1 MKKKIEP
8 PKAVRADG
16 WINVLTG
23 LGAAGRDKRLASVA
37 VPETFNQ
44 QTLEDLYR
52 ADDIAQK
59 MVDRIPK
66 EMFRAGYEIKAK
78 TPKIQEG
85 IREYMGRLNADE
97 SFRQAIKWARLHGGV
112 GVILGVNDGRQAY
125 EPVDWKG
132 IKSIDWMAVLDRW
145 QLQWRT
151 IQTDLTKPGF
161 GLPLTY
167 QIQSVNAESAQANQE
182 IHADRVIR
190 FEGIEIPS
198 RAFITN
204 NYWGDSVL
212 SAPFAPLQNFNGAF
226 DSAGHIMHDFL
237 QRVFEMENLTDL
249 LASGEDGLVQQ
260 RMQLLDMTRSVVRAI
275 VIQKGESFKQDAAN
289 LSGIPEM
296 LKAISNRLV
305 AASGMPHTVLLGEG
319 SEGQTT
325 GRSEETDFY
334 NSISHE
340 QETYLKPKQL
350 KLIEYI
356 LAAKDGPKAEIKS
369 INIAY
374 NPLWQ
379 MDDAEEAGIYKT
391 KAEADSLYL
400 QNGVVDP
407 DEVAKARFS
416 SPDSE
421 IQIEQEL
428 RAAIPSGDL
437 IDAPQVN
444 GNTIQDLALNG
455 AQVSSLLEIVTQVSM
470 GQLPKENARN
480 IISSAFPGIDQARIS
495 RIIDPIEAGSVQP
508 AAPLPARADA
518 ATTVQSV
525 ILSKS
530 EFADPSKAAAWI
542 AAHNFSNSGIDE
554 TPENYRFRQRPPEEF
569 EDGSFRTIELRPGV
583 STVIGIPRDTSE
595 DDGMDLA
602 DAAPAGVDTVPPVA
616 AQENA
621 RQALEYRR
629 KHRRG
634 MTPVGVARARD
645 LSNAAALSRETIARM
660 SAFERHRQNYRPGE
674 SEPDSGP
681 TAGTIAWLG
690 WGGNEGIEWAQKK
703 LREIDG

>member
-1 MKKKIEP
+1 
-8 PKAVRADG
+8 
-16 WINVLTG
+16 
-23 LGAAGRDKRLASVA
+23 
-37 VPETFNQ
+37 
-44 QTLEDLYR
+44 
-52 ADDIAQK
+52 
-59 MVDRIPK
+59 
-66 EMFRAGYEIKAK
+66 
-78 TPKIQEG
+78 
-85 IREYMGRLNADE
+85 
-97 SFRQAIKWARLHGGV
+97 
-112 GVILGVNDGRQAY
+112 
-125 EPVDWKG
+125 
-132 IKSIDWMAVLDRW
+132 
-145 QLQWRT
+145 
-151 IQTDLTKPGF
+151 
-161 GLPLTY
+161 
-167 QIQSVNAESAQANQE
+167 
-182 IHADRVIR
+182 
-190 FEGIEIPS
+190 
-198 RAFITN
+198 
-204 NYWGDSVL
+204 
-212 SAPFAPLQNFNGAF
+212 
-226 DSAGHIMHDFL
+226 MHDFL

-369 INIAY
+369 IDIVY

-400 QNGVVDP
+400 QNGVIDP

-421 IQIEQEL
+421 IQIDTEA
-428 RAAIPSGDL
+428 RSAMPPPPVDIPPS
-437 IDAPQVN
+437 P
-444 GNTIQDLALNG
+444 
-455 AQVSSLLEIVTQVSM
+455 
-470 GQLPKENARN
+470 P
-480 IISSAFPGIDQARIS
+480 
-495 RIIDPIEAGSVQP
+495 
-508 AAPLPARADA
+508 PARTDA

-530 EFADPSKAAAWI
+530 EFGDPSKASAWI

-554 TPENYRFRQRPPEEF
+554 TEGAYRFRQRPPEDF
-569 EDGSFRTIELRPGV
+569 EAGSMRTIELRPGV
-583 STVIGIPRDTSE
+583 STVVGIPKDAPVEIE

-602 DAAPAGVDTVPPVA
+602 DAAPAGIDTVPPVA

-629 KHRRG
+629 KHNRG

-660 SAFERHRQNYRPGE
+660 ASFERHRQNYRPGE

-690 WGGNEGIEWAQKK
+690 WGGNEGIEWAQRK
-703 LREIDG
+703 LREIDA

>member
-16 WINVLTG
+16 WMNVLTG

-37 VPETFNQ
+37 VPEELKQ

-78 TPKIQEG
+78 TPKIQDS
-85 IREYMGRLNADE
+85 IKEYMGRLNADE
-97 SFRQAIKWARLHGGV
+97 LFRQAIKWARLHGGV

-190 FEGIEIPS
+190 FEGVEIPS

-340 QETYLKPKQL
+340 QETYLKPKQMR
-350 KLIEYI
+350 LIEYI
-356 LAAKDGPKAEIKS
+356 LAAKDGPKAEIKT
-369 INIAY
+369 IDIVY

-416 SPDSE
+416 SPDSQ
-421 IQIEQEL
+421 IQIDTEA
-428 RAAIPSGDL
+428 RAAMPPPPVDIPPS
-437 IDAPQVN
+437 P
-444 GNTIQDLALNG
+444 
-455 AQVSSLLEIVTQVSM
+455 
-470 GQLPKENARN
+470 P
-480 IISSAFPGIDQARIS
+480 
-495 RIIDPIEAGSVQP
+495 
-508 AAPLPARADA
+508 PARTDA

-554 TPENYRFRQRPPEEF
+554 TEGAYRFRQRPPEEF
-569 EDGSFRTIELRPGV
+569 EAGSMRTIEIRPGV
-583 STVIGIPRDTSE
+583 STVIGVPAGAPVEPE
-595 DDGMDLA
+595 DDGMDMA

-629 KHRRG
+629 KHGRG
-634 MTPVGVARARD
+634 MTPIGVARARD

>member
-16 WINVLTG
+16 WMNVLTG

-37 VPETFNQ
+37 VPEELKQ

-78 TPKIQEG
+78 TPKIQDS
-85 IREYMGRLNADE
+85 IKEYMGRLNADE
-97 SFRQAIKWARLHGGV
+97 LFRQAIKWARLHGGV

-167 QIQSVNAESAQANQE
+167 QIQSVNADSAQANQE

-190 FEGIEIPS
+190 FEGVEIPS
-198 RAFITN
+198 RSFITN

-340 QETYLKPKQL
+340 QETYLKPKQMR
-350 KLIEYI
+350 LIEYI

-369 INIAY
+369 IDIVY

-416 SPDSE
+416 SPDSQ
-421 IQIEQEL
+421 IQIDTEARSAMPPPPAEL
-428 RAAIPSGDL
+428 P
-437 IDAPQVN
+437 P
-444 GNTIQDLALNG
+444 
-455 AQVSSLLEIVTQVSM
+455 
-470 GQLPKENARN
+470 P
-480 IISSAFPGIDQARIS
+480 P
-495 RIIDPIEAGSVQP
+495 P
-508 AAPLPARADA
+508 PARTDA

-525 ILSKS
+525 ILSKA
-530 EFADPSKAAAWI
+530 EFADHSKAAAWI

-554 TPENYRFRQRPPEEF
+554 TEGAYRFRQRPPEEF
-569 EDGSFRTIELRPGV
+569 EAGSFRTIEIRPGV
-583 STVIGIPRDTSE
+583 STVIGIPKDAPVE
-595 DDGMDLA
+595 IDDDGMDMA
-602 DAAPAGVDTVPPVA
+602 DAAPAGIDTVPPVA

-629 KHRRG
+629 KHGRG
-634 MTPVGVARARD
+634 MTAIGVARARD

-690 WGGNEGIEWAQKK
+690 WGGNEGIEWAQRK

>member
-8 PKAVRADG
+8 PKAVRKDG

-23 LGAAGRDKRLASVA
+23 LGAADRDKRLASVA
-37 VPETFNQ
+37 VPETFKQ

-78 TPKIQEG
+78 TPQIQDR
-85 IREYMGRLNADE
+85 IKEYMCRLNADE
-97 SFRQAIKWARLHGGV
+97 LFRQAIKWARLHGGV

-161 GLPLTY
+161 GLPLLY

-190 FEGIEIPS
+190 FEGVEIPS

-416 SPDSE
+416 SPDSQ
-421 IQIEQEL
+421 IQIDTEA
-428 RAAIPSGDL
+428 RSAMPPPPVDIPPS
-437 IDAPQVN
+437 P
-444 GNTIQDLALNG
+444 
-455 AQVSSLLEIVTQVSM
+455 
-470 GQLPKENARN
+470 P
-480 IISSAFPGIDQARIS
+480 
-495 RIIDPIEAGSVQP
+495 
-508 AAPLPARADA
+508 PARADA

-569 EDGSFRTIELRPGV
+569 EEGSFRTIELRPGV
-583 STVIGIPRDTSE
+583 STVIGIPKDAPVEIE

-629 KHRRG
+629 KHGRG
-634 MTPVGVARARD
+634 MTAIGVARARD
-645 LSNAAALSRETIARM
+645 LSNAASLSRETIARM

-690 WGGNEGIEWAQKK
+690 WGGNEGIEWAQRK

>member
-1 MKKKIEP
+1 MKKKIEIT
-8 PKAVRADG
+8 REIRRDG

-23 LGAAGRDKRLASVA
+23 LGASDRDKRKAA
-37 VPETFNQ
+37 AAIPETFTQ

-59 MVDRIPK
+59 MVDRVPK

-78 TPKIQEG
+78 TPEIQDR
-85 IREYMGRLNADE
+85 IKEYIGRLNADE
-97 SFRQAIKWARLHGGV
+97 LFRQGIKWARLHGGV
-112 GVILGVNDGRQAY
+112 GIVLGVNDGRQSY
-125 EPVDWKG
+125 EPVDWKN
-132 IKSIDWMAVLDRW
+132 IKSVDWMAVLDRW

-151 IQTDLTKPGF
+151 IQSDLTKPGF
-161 GLPLTY
+161 GLPSLY
-167 QIQSVNAESAQANQE
+167 QIQSINADSAQANQE
-182 IHADRVIR
+182 VHADRVIR

-212 SAPFAPLQNFNGAF
+212 SAPYSALQNFNGAF

-237 QRVFEMENLTDL
+237 QRVFKMQNLTDL

-260 RMQLLDMTRSVVRAI
+260 RMQLLDMTRSIVRAI
-275 VIQKGESFKQDAAN
+275 VIQEGESFEQNAAN
-289 LSGIPEM
+289 LGGIPEM

-305 AASGMPHTVLLGEG
+305 AASNMPHTVLLGEG

-334 NSISHE
+334 NSISQE
-340 QETYLKPKQL
+340 QITYLKPKQMR
-350 KLIEYI
+350 LIEYI
-356 LAAKDGPKAEIKS
+356 LAAKDGPKADIKT
-369 INIAY
+369 IDLVY

-379 MDDAEEAGIYKT
+379 MDDAEKATIYKT
-391 KAEADSLYL
+391 NAEADYLYL
-400 QNGVVDP
+400 QSGVVDP
-407 DEVAKARFS
+407 DEVAKARFT

-421 IQIEQEL
+421 IQIDTEA
-428 RAAIPSGDL
+428 RAAMPPPPVDL
-437 IDAPQVN
+437 P
-444 GNTIQDLALNG
+444 
-455 AQVSSLLEIVTQVSM
+455 
-470 GQLPKENARN
+470 P
-480 IISSAFPGIDQARIS
+480 P
-495 RIIDPIEAGSVQP
+495 PP
-508 AAPLPARADA
+508 PARTDA
-518 ATTVQSV
+518 STTVQSV
-525 ILSKS
+525 ILSKA

-542 AAHNFSNSGIDE
+542 SAHNFANSGIDE
-554 TPENYRFRQRPPEEF
+554 TEGAYRFRQRPPEEF
-569 EDGSFRTIELRPGV
+569 EAGSFRTIELRPGV
-583 STVIGIPRDTSE
+583 STVIGIPKDAPVE
-595 DDGMDLA
+595 IDDDGMDMA
-602 DAAPAGVDTVPPVA
+602 DAAPAGVDTVPPKS

-629 KHRRG
+629 KYGRG
-634 MTPVGVARARD
+634 MSAVGVARARD

-690 WGGNEGIEWAQKK
+690 WGGNEGIEWAQRK